1 MAANMQ
7 HMAGAGQMMQQ
18 QPMRKPTPN
27 QLQQIVY
34 QNLVQHTQPFTGICW
49 QANVAISDRMGKTM
63 NLYALIPPLTQ
74 VLFSASLTIIGS
86 PISTLL

>member
-63 NLYALIPPLTQ
+63 NLYVLIPHKYLFLT
-74 VLFSASLTIIGS
+74 SLTITGS
-86 PISTLL
+86 PISILL

>member
-7 HMAGAGQMMQQ
+7 HMPGAGQMMQQ
-18 QPMRKPTPN
+18 QMRKPTPT

-49 QANVAISDRMGKTM
+49 QSNVAISDRMGKTM
-63 NLYALIPPLTQ
+63 NL
-74 VLFSASLTIIGS
+74 
-86 PISTLL
+86 